1 MNKMKN
7 ILITG
12 SEGFIGSHLVEELIL
27 KGYNIK
33 CLVLY
38 NSFNSIG
45 NLSYLNKNLLKKVEI
60 VFGDIR
66 DNNLISDISKNCST
80 IINLAALIGI
90 PYSYKAVRSYIDV
103 NIIGTQNL
111 LDAAVKNNISKFI
124 HTSTSEIYGSA
135 QFTPMDE
142 SHPYVAQSPY
152 SASKISADALVTAY
166 NKSFNLNTLILRPFN
181 TFGPRQSQRA
191 VIPTIIQQALKQN
204 KVFLGDLK
212 PRRDFTYVTDTAN
225 AFEKAINL
233 NNKFSG
239 EIINLGTGYSV
250 SVLKITNIIS
260 KLLNKKLNI
269 ISKNERYRPKNSEV
283 KNLLSSNIKAK
294 KILKWKPVF
303 NGHDGLKKGL
313 LETINFYEKNF
324 LSLKKTNKFI
334 Y

>member
-1 MNKMKN
+1 MKK
-7 ILITG
+7 ILVTG
-12 SEGFIGSHLVEELIL
+12 SEGFIGSHLVEKLIL
-27 KGYNIK
+27 RGYKVK

-45 NLSYLNKNLLKKVEI
+45 NLSYLNKNLLNKAEI
-60 VFGDIR
+60 IFGDIR
-66 DNNLISDISKNCST
+66 DNNFINEITKNCFS

-103 NIIGTQNL
+103 NIIGLQNL
-111 LDAAVKNNISKFI
+111 LDAALKNKVSKFI

-152 SASKISADALVTAY
+152 SATKISADALVTSY

-191 VIPTIIQQALKQN
+191 VIPTIIQQALKEN

-212 PRRDFTYVTDTAN
+212 PRRDFTYVTDTVN

-233 NNKFSG
+233 SNKFGG

-269 ISKNERYRPKNSEV
+269 ISENVRFRPKNSEV
-283 KNLLSSNIKAK
+283 TNLLSSNAKAK
-294 KILKWKPVF
+294 KILKWKPVL
-303 NGHDGLKKGL
+303 NGHEGLEKGL
-313 LETINFYEKNF
+313 LKTINFYEKNY
-324 LSLKKTNKFI
+324 LSLKEDNKFI

>member
-1 MNKMKN
+1 MKK

-12 SEGFIGSHLVEELIL
+12 SEGFIGSHLVERLIS
-27 KGYNIK
+27 KGYKVK

-38 NSFNSIG
+38 NSFNNIG
-45 NLSYLNKNLLKKVEI
+45 NLSYLDVKLFNKAEVI
-60 VFGDIR
+60 FGDIR
-66 DNNLISDISKNCST
+66 DNNLILDVSKNCST

-90 PYSYKAVRSYIDV
+90 PYSYRAVRSYIDV
-103 NIIGTQNL
+103 NVIGTQNL
-111 LDAAVKNNISKFI
+111 LDAAVKNNVGKFI

-191 VIPTIIQQALKQN
+191 VIPTIIQQALTRD
-204 KVFLGDLK
+204 KVFLGDLNPK
-212 PRRDFTYVTDTAN
+212 RDFTYVTDTVT
-225 AFEKAINL
+225 AFEKALNL
-233 NNKFSG
+233 HNNSSG

-250 SVLKITNIIS
+250 SVLKITKIIS

-269 ISKNERYRPKNSEV
+269 ISKKDRYRPQNSEV
-283 KNLLSSNIKAK
+283 LNLLSSNTKAK
-294 KILKWKPVF
+294 KILKWKPKF
-303 NGHDGLKKGL
+303 TGPKGLEKGL
-313 LETINFYEKNF
+313 LQTINFYKKNY
-324 LSLKKTNKFI
+324 LSPKKVNKFI

>member
-1 MNKMKN
+1 MKK

-12 SEGFIGSHLVEELIL
+12 SEGFIGSHLVERLIS
-27 KGYNIK
+27 KGYNVK

-38 NSFNSIG
+38 NSFNNIG
-45 NLSYLNKNLLKKVEI
+45 NLSYLDSKLLNKAEVI
-60 VFGDIR
+60 FGDIR
-66 DNNLISDISKNCST
+66 DNNLISEVSKNCSS

-111 LDAAVKNNISKFI
+111 LDAAIKNKVSRFI

-166 NKSFNLNTLILRPFN
+166 NKSFNLNTIILRPFN

-204 KVFLGDLK
+204 KIFLGDVS
-212 PRRDFTYVTDTAN
+212 PRRDFTYVTDTVT
-225 AFEKAINL
+225 AFEKAINVS
-233 NNKFSG
+233 NKSSG
-239 EIINLGTGYSV
+239 GIINLGTGYSV
-250 SVLKITNIIS
+250 SVLKITKIIS
-260 KLLNKKLNI
+260 KLLNKKINI
-269 ISKNERYRPKNSEV
+269 ISKKERYRPKNSEV
-283 KNLLSSNIKAK
+283 TNLLSSNLKAK
-294 KILKWKPVF
+294 KILKWKLKF
-303 NGHDGLKKGL
+303 DGLDGLEKGL
-313 LETINFYEKNF
+313 LQTINFYKEDY
-324 LSLKKTNKFI
+324 LSLRKINKFT